1 MRNIL
6 FSKHP
11 ERVEIDVG
19 KAVCVYHR
27 QYAKILPKIS
37 SCEFVEFG
45 NLCDTFQTGNYF
57 GGKDA
62 VVFVG
67 ANKLFSSSTR
77 FHPVFD
83 VLQYGLEGM
92 RRFVV
97 DTSPYIGPLWRV
109 FPQFSLAG
117 VPFGEYT
124 YSYLL
129 ESHYNSFI
137 EGMRPD
143 NPLEISKISEYA
155 HGHVSIDYERYFSDP
170 VVEIIPMPAEIHEKY
185 RDLKTRLFDVE
196 IHATKIIRGLADFA
210 KASCGQRI
218 MPAEH
223 KIFETP
229 DAVRI
234 VRTDLKV
241 DEYLTNKLLDK
252 IREVNAVC
260 EVMQP

>member
-1 MRNIL
+1 MKNIL

-11 ERVEIDVG
+11 ERIEIDAG
-19 KAVCVYHR
+19 KTVCVYHR
-27 QYAKILPKIS
+27 QYSKILPKIPNG
-37 SCEFVEFG
+37 EYIEFG
-45 NLCDTFQTGNYF
+45 KLCDTFQTHNYF
-57 GGKDA
+57 EGKDV

-92 RRFVV
+92 QRYAV

-117 VPFGEYT
+117 ISFGEYT

-143 NPLEISKISEYA
+143 NPLTLDNIRAYA
-155 HGHVSIDYERYFSDP
+155 RGHVSIDYERYFSET
-170 VVEIIPMPAEIHEKY
+170 VVEIIPMHEDVHEKY
-185 RDLKTRLFDVE
+185 RTLKARLFDEE
-196 IHATKIIRGLADFA
+196 IHATKIIKRLSDFA
-210 KASCGQRI
+210 KVSCPKRSI
-218 MPAEH
+218 PAEH

-241 DEYLTNKLLDK
+241 DEYLAGKLFDK

-260 EVMQP
+260 EAMQP